1 MTEYKIYNAG
11 KFISTEKTLEVSN
24 PYDNSL
30 VAKTYQAGNKELEE
44 AIKAAESALKE
55 MQYLPSYKRYEVLM
69 QIAGGL
75 TEERERLARVLAKES
90 GKPLVYARGEIDRAA
105 QTFVVAAEEAKRL
118 PSEYMS
124 LDWTASGKGKEGI
137 VRYYPVGL
145 IAGIAPFNFPLNLAV
160 HKVAPAIAAGCPI
173 ILKPASS
180 TPLSTL
186 ELAKI
191 IDKTDLPKG
200 AVSILPMDRESG
212 NQLVT
217 DERFKLL
224 SFTGSPVVGWEMKKH
239 AGKKKVVL
247 ELGGNAGVIVTETA
261 NMKKAIKQSLIGAF
275 SYSGQVCIHAQ
286 RIYVQKNIFEDFVKE
301 FIKETKGLKFGD
313 PCDENTDVS
322 SMIDEKN
329 AIRIESWVNEAV
341 KDGAKVLYGG
351 ERKGTFYTPTILS
364 NTTLDM
370 KVCAL
375 EAFGPIVVIEPFDS
389 FNQAVDMVNTS
400 VFGLQAGVFTNSL
413 RDIKYAHDEL
423 DVGGVVINDIPT
435 FRVDHMPYG
444 GVKDS
449 GLGREG
455 VKYAMHDML
464 EPRILIIDSND

>member
-1 MTEYKIYNAG
+1 MNDYKIYNAG
-11 KFISTEKTLEVSN
+11 KFISTTKILEVTN
-24 PYDNSL
+24 PYDASV
-30 VAKTYQAGNKELEE
+30 VAKTYQAGQQELEE
-44 AIKAAESALKE
+44 AITAAEKVQKE
-55 MQYLPSYKRYEVLM
+55 MQKLPSYKRYEILM
-69 QIAGGL
+69 QIADGL
-75 TEERERLARVLAKES
+75 TKDRKRLGKVLAQES
-90 GKPLVYARGEIDRAA
+90 GKPLIYAQGEIDRAA

-137 VRYYPVGL
+137 VKYFPVGL
-145 IAGIAPFNFPLNLAV
+145 VAGIAPFNFPLNLAV

-200 AVSILPMDRESG
+200 AVSIIPMDRESG

-261 NMKKAIKQSLIGAF
+261 NMDKAIKQSLIGAF

-286 RIYVQKNIFEDFVKE
+286 RIYVQKSAFNTFVEE
-301 FIKETKGLKFGD
+301 FTEATKGLKFGD
-313 PCDENTDVS
+313 PCDKNTDVS

-329 AIRIESWVNEAV
+329 AMRIESWVNEAV

-370 KVCAL
+370 KVCSL
-375 EAFGPIVVIEPFDS
+375 EAFGPIVVIEPFDT
-389 FNQAVDMVNTS
+389 FQEAIDMVNTS

-413 RDIKYAHDEL
+413 KEMKYAHEEL
-423 DVGGVVINDIPT
+423 EVGGVVINDIPT

-464 EPRILIIDSND
+464 EPRILIIDNN

>member
-1 MTEYKIYNAG
+1 MNEYRIYNAG
-11 KFISTEKTLEVSN
+11 KFISTTKTLEVIN
-24 PYDNSL
+24 PYDASV
-30 VAKTYQAGNKELEE
+30 VAKTYQAGQQELEE
-44 AIKAAESALKE
+44 AITAAEKVQKE
-55 MQYLPSYKRYEVLM
+55 MRNLPSYKRYEILM
-69 QIAGGL
+69 QIADGL
-75 TEERERLARVLAKES
+75 TKDRKRLGKVLAQES
-90 GKPLVYARGEIDRAA
+90 GKPLIYAQGEIDRAA

-124 LDWTASGKGKEGI
+124 LDWTASGKGREGI
-137 VRYYPVGL
+137 VKYFPVGL
-145 IAGIAPFNFPLNLAV
+145 VAGIAPFNFPLNLAV

-200 AVSILPMDRESG
+200 AVSIIPMDRESG

-261 NMKKAIKQSLIGAF
+261 NMDKAIKQSLIGAF

-286 RIYVQKNIFEDFVKE
+286 RIYVQKSAFNTFVEE
-301 FIKETKGLKFGD
+301 FTEATKGLKFGD
-313 PCDENTDVS
+313 PCDKNTDVS

-329 AIRIESWVNEAV
+329 AMRIESWVNEAV

-370 KVCAL
+370 KVCSL
-375 EAFGPIVVIEPFDS
+375 EAFGPIVVIEPFDT
-389 FNQAVDMVNTS
+389 FQEAIDMVNTS

-413 RDIKYAHDEL
+413 KEMKYAHEEL
-423 DVGGVVINDIPT
+423 EVGGVVINDIPT

-464 EPRILIIDSND
+464 EPRILIIDNN